1 MKKITYFALVVF
13 IMSVVAAC
21 NQKSQSYVDK
31 TKEFRDGLTEQDT
44 AQMLKLADDCME
56 LLKKKD
62 VEGALSML
70 NEYDDSTGSVQP
82 LSDQTRAKYQR
93 LFKMF
98 PVYKFERS
106 SYSFMLEGLNDVKYD
121 IIFADEEHPEVNGVP
136 KTSFMFNPVKVD
148 GQWYLTVKRADQNI
162 DRIP

>member
-1 MKKITYFALVVF
+1 MKKIIYFALVVF

-82 LSDQTRAKYQR
+82 LSEQTRAKYQR

>member
-1 MKKITYFALVVF
+1 MKKIIYFALVVF

-21 NQKSQSYVDK
+21 NQKSQSHVDK

-82 LSDQTRAKYQR
+82 LSEQTRAKYQR

-106 SYSFMLEGLNDVKYD
+106 SYSFILEGLNDVKYD